1 MAVDRVPGPPG
12 PWSTDGTG
20 AEGRPSCADGASL
33 VEVVLA
39 LAMVMSMSAIGVPA
53 LSHVAD
59 AKRTRDAASFF
70 AGQFRMARQRAV
82 MTGRY
87 VAVVFDDVGGEV
99 GWRTCVDGDRDGVSR
114 SDIASGTDRCEA
126 AAEVVS
132 FRFPDVRVAYLPGV
146 PGPDGDVAPAPL
158 RFGTAAMAA
167 FSPLGTASSGTVA
180 FRGEGTA
187 QFAVRVAGVTG
198 RTRVLEFDPGRRVWV
213 E

>member
-1 MAVDRVPGPPG
+1 M
-12 PWSTDGTG
+12 
-20 AEGRPSCADGASL
+20 
-33 VEVVLA
+33 EVVLT
-39 LAMVMSMSAIGVPA
+39 LAIVMSLCAIGVPA

-59 AKRTRDAASFF
+59 AKRTRDASSFF

-99 GWRTCVDGDRDGVSR
+99 GWRTCLDGDRDGVSR

-126 AAEVVS
+126 AAEAVS
-132 FRFPDVRVAYLPGV
+132 LRFPAVRVDYLPGV
-146 PGPDGDVAPAPL
+146 PGPDGDVAPTPL
-158 RFGTAAMAA
+158 RFGPAAMAA
-167 FSPLGTASSGTVA
+167 FSPSGTSSSGTVA
-180 FRGEGTA
+180 LRGAGTA